1 VRLGFLE
8 SVPNMHPKFFS
19 DSFCWFA
26 LKIWIFSLLM
36 PVLMAVTSPAARG
49 GLVIMVDLDS
59 TASGIQ
65 DSISVSQGE
74 SFTADLVLFYDD
86 TVGIDSYR
94 FSVSYANAGMSA
106 ISASHTPPV
115 GFSEGFAGPPVV
127 APSLVAPFNGESDN
141 PFNGPT
147 SIAAVSIG
155 SIYFTAG
162 TSAGAFA
169 ITPFEDLLL
178 DGSFNNNGFQ
188 ITSISFHAGSVEVA
202 AVPEPSM
209 IVLLTVGGGLLG
221 LEARKRRKKA
231 TEKNM
236 RSSI

>member
-1 VRLGFLE
+1 MRLGLLE
-8 SVPNMHPKFFS
+8 RVPNMYPRFFS
-19 DSFCWFA
+19 ASFCWFG
-26 LKIWIFSLLM
+26 LKIWIVSLLM
-36 PVLMAVTSPAARG
+36 PVLMAVISPAAWG

-74 SFTADLVLFYDD
+74 SFTADLVLLYSD

-94 FSVSYANAGMSA
+94 FSVNYDSAGMTAS
-106 ISASHTPPV
+106 SASHIPPV
-115 GFSEGFAGPPVV
+115 GFSEGFAGSPVV

-141 PFNGPT
+141 PFDGPT

-155 SIYFTAG
+155 SIHFTAG
-162 TSAGAFA
+162 SSAGTFA

-178 DGSFNNNGFQ
+178 DGSFNNDGFQ
-188 ITSISFHAGSVEVA
+188 ITSINFHAGSVDVA
-202 AVPEPSM
+202 AVPEPST

-221 LEARKRRKKA
+221 LGARKRRKKG
-231 TEKNM
+231 TEKT
-236 RSSI
+236 